1 MSNLA
6 RSSLLCILLLAAAL
20 RWIPLDLVPYSYDE
34 AHITGMAQGV
44 AALRGDLPLLSGGT
58 TLGIQR
64 SALDVYLL
72 ALPLF
77 FTGGRV
83 EGAVWGVGAL
93 GILAVALTYALGR
106 QIGGRRRGELVG
118 LLASLY
124 MAANPWL
131 VFYDRKLWAHIQV
144 LFSVMLLWLAW
155 QAIAPIDV
163 AGAENGGADSPTRR
177 PSAQTVQSPLLNQ
190 RARAA
195 FFFPI
200 VAALQLL
207 SHVLALVQILSW
219 LAAILSASW
228 RWPWRA
234 LLLGAAVALLLLL
247 PYGWALWQQMPPDA
261 PARIGQIGEQIN
273 APTTSWPKFIDPTE
287 WLLARQLVTGG
298 GISSIVGRM
307 ETEALWWQLNRTLIS
322 PLLLLLVVVGIVGQ
336 AFQLVRPPN
345 ANPVGARLLLAWSL
359 GPLLLLGLQPT
370 ELYLQYWTVLLP
382 LPALFFALGLMT
394 VCDVLARG
402 VQTRWARALAVL
414 VAVMVMLVWVGSYVE
429 VQSIVARG
437 ASGVTLRGWQQ
448 ALATARAQA
457 ARDQTQEV
465 RVAVH
470 GVDPGYESEPAV
482 VATLLGSPP
491 FARFVAPSSP
501 PALLF
506 AHDRPSLY
514 FWAIDAPATE
524 AQLQQWGQLMATEP
538 LADRGA
544 ARLYRIPPFSEL
556 PFDYTQLNP
565 APTFDAGMALLG
577 YHFPPD
583 AKADQ
588 PLQITLIWRVLE
600 PPAEV
605 RPRDFTAFN
614 HILDAQG
621 DMAGQVDGLATLSR
635 DWWPGDVL
643 IQPYEVTLP
652 AGEYTWRVGLY
663 SRADGGRAG
672 VLGGGDAVD
681 LNGLVVK

>member
-1 MSNLA
+1 MPNST
-6 RSSLLCILLLAAAL
+6 RGILLFILLLATAL

-44 AALRGDLPLLSGGT
+44 ATMRGELPLLSGGT

-72 ALPLF
+72 ALPLIVS
-77 FTGGRV
+77 GGRA

-106 QIGGRRRGELVG
+106 HIGGRRRGELVG
-118 LLASLY
+118 LLAALY

-155 QAIAPIDV
+155 RAIVPAAKESPP
-163 AGAENGGADSPTRR
+163 NG
-177 PSAQTVQSPLLNQ
+177 

-195 FFFPI
+195 FWFPI

-207 SHVLALVQILSW
+207 SHVLGLVQILSW
-219 LAAILSASW
+219 LAALLIATR

-234 LLLGAAVALLLLL
+234 LLQGTAVALLLLL
-247 PYGWALWQQMPPDA
+247 PYGWAMWQHMPSA
-261 PARIGQIGEQIN
+261 ATSGEQMGGQLSL
-273 APTTSWPKFIDPTE
+273 PMVSWQKLTDPAE

-307 ETEALWWQLNRTLIS
+307 ETESLWWRLNRTLIS
-322 PLLLLLVVVGIVGQ
+322 PLLLLLVGLGIVGQ
-336 AFQLVRPPN
+336 LYQCVRRKN
-345 ANPVGARLLLAWSL
+345 AHHLNARLLLAWGL

-370 ELYLQYWTVLLP
+370 KLYLQYWTVLLP
-382 LPALFFALGLMT
+382 LPALFFALGGTM
-394 VCDVLARG
+394 LADLPVRRR
-402 VQTRWARALAVL
+402 QIKWARAGMGL
-414 VAVMVMLVWVGSYVE
+414 VAVLITLVWIGSYVD
-429 VQSIVARG
+429 VQAIVARG
-437 ASGVTLRGWQQ
+437 ESGVTLRSWQQ
-448 ALATARAQA
+448 ALATARVQA
-457 ARDQTQEV
+457 AADQTQEV

-506 AHDRPSLY
+506 SYDQPSLY
-514 FWAIDAPATE
+514 FWTIDAPATE
-524 AQLQQWGQLMATEP
+524 SQLQQWGQLMATQP

-544 ARLYRIPPFSEL
+544 ARLYRIPPFAKLS
-556 PFDYTQLNP
+556 FDYTQLNP
-565 APTFDAGMALLG
+565 APIFDAGMALLG
-577 YHFPPD
+577 YHFPPN
-583 AKADQ
+583 ATADQ
-588 PLQITLIWRVLE
+588 PQQITLVWRVLE
-600 PPAEV
+600 PPGEI
-605 RPRDFTAFN
+605 RQRDFTAFN
-614 HILDAQG
+614 HILNEQG

-643 IQPYEVTLP
+643 IQPYAVTLA
-652 AGEYTWRVGLY
+652 AGNYTWRVGLY
-663 SRADGGRAG
+663 SRVDGGRAA
-672 VLGGGDAVD
+672 VLDDGDAVD
-681 LNGLVVK
+681 LPGLIIKSQGPED